1 MNKKNTSSKVA
12 LIATG
17 SASRPARRMRGSR
30 AAHVAHYTRAL
41 FTFIALAGSA
51 SSHAAE
57 TEPAKSPCA
66 KVDAGYAFDDSVRGA
81 FGSPSPVEACIDVLR
96 AQDDEPRRL
105 RIFVGGKRVLSD
117 DAVAMGPDEGGV
129 RGDPFQ
135 PLQIHGGSLVVQN
148 AGGGGVNG
156 WTETWHL
163 TMRNGQWI
171 VAGWDEESSDMH
183 SAADGGGESHTS
195 VNALTGDIH
204 DSYEPPDDDDHPAKR
219 PVRHVCKLPPEWRSP
234 AIAQVEAIRARS
246 WYCDEK
252 LAKPIDS
259 GS

>member
-1 MNKKNTSSKVA
+1 M
-12 LIATG
+12 
-17 SASRPARRMRGSR
+17 
-30 AAHVAHYTRAL
+30 
-41 FTFIALAGSA
+41 
-51 SSHAAE
+51 
-57 TEPAKSPCA
+57 
-66 KVDAGYAFDDSVRGA
+66 
-81 FGSPSPVEACIDVLR
+81 
-96 AQDDEPRRL
+96 
-105 RIFVGGKRVLSD
+105 
-117 DAVAMGPDEGGV
+117 AMGPDEGGV

-135 PLQIHGGSLVVQN
+135 PLQIRGGSVIVQN
-148 AGGGGVNG
+148 AGGGGTEG

-204 DSYEPPDDDDHPAKR
+204 DSYDPPGDGDHAAKR
-219 PVRHVCKLPPEWRSP
+219 SSSHICKLPPEWHSP
-234 AIAQVEAIRARS
+234 AITQVAAIRDRS

-252 LAKPIDS
+252 LAKPLDS